1 MDYMAL
7 KHTHLLFAA
16 LSIVLFY
23 VRAFAR
29 IKNLGFAKNK
39 VLFISSH
46 SVDTLLLVSAV
57 ALAITLG
64 LKPSQQ
70 PWLLEKIILVIGFI
84 GCGIVLARQS
94 ALKAQLSLLAL
105 ATTILLAIGYL
116 ARFKT
121 AFLL

>member
-7 KHTHLLFAA
+7 KHTHLLFVV
-16 LSIVLFY
+16 LSVVLFY
-23 VRAFAR
+23 TRAFAR
-29 IKNLGFAKNK
+29 IKDLPFAKNK

-46 SVDTLLLVSAV
+46 SVDTLLLISAV
-57 ALAITLG
+57 ALAVSMG
-64 LKPSQQ
+64 LKPSEQ

-94 ALKAQLSLLAL
+94 ALKAQLTLLAL
-105 ATTILLAIGYL
+105 ATTILMAVGYL